1 MAENVLDVALL
12 VGAAIDA
19 SGSEY
24 FVGGSVASS
33 LQGEPRATNDVD
45 IVVAMLG
52 HRVPS
57 FVEKLGHDFQVDQA
71 MLREALSRGSSAN
84 IFYLPLITKIDIFG
98 LGAAPYDE
106 AEFARRR
113 RVMVRERGAELWVKS
128 PEDTILRKLC
138 WYRAGGEVSE
148 RQWRDVVA
156 VMRVRGPDLEWAYLD
171 VWAAR
176 LGLQALFARAR
187 ADAMLGG

>member
-1 MAENVLDVALL
+1 
-12 VGAAIDA
+12 
-19 SGSEY
+19 
-24 FVGGSVASS
+24 
-33 LQGEPRATNDVD
+33 
-45 IVVAMLG
+45 
-52 HRVPS
+52 
-57 FVEKLGHDFQVDQA
+57 
-71 MLREALSRGSSAN
+71 
-84 IFYLPLITKIDIFG
+84 
-98 LGAAPYDE
+98 
-106 AEFARRR
+106 
-113 RVMVRERGAELWVKS
+113 MVRERGAELWVKS
-128 PEDTILRKLC
+128 PEDTILRKLT